1 MDDINDIQ
9 FSHDSQLMA
18 SGHDDGMVKIWDVET
33 GTLIKTWMTSPVYS
47 PYVAFSHDSK
57 RVVATSD
64 KITIYNIENDQSMS
78 LYGFEGHPNAAAVF
92 NHDDTMVASGHMS
105 GNIYLWNTKTGR
117 LDSNYKGHQDRVWS
131 VAFSPDGTKLVSGSA
146 DRTIKL
152 WDIFSSDSFVKE
164 FKVNDIIMYVSFNND
179 GTKILSQDESFE
191 AATIWDVETE
201 NNITVNAT
209 MDGVKFNY
217 DGTKIVSW
225 SMSYDKNET
234 IMWDVETGNSLYKI
248 DTPEYVHSIGFN
260 SDNMILLVED
270 NEHNFNIVTWNLQ
283 NMTSQKIPLVYD
295 RSSPKTVIKDSINT
309 VIKKPWNTNCDM
321 SEKDLYDMVSHSSK
335 RNGNY
340 TYKSQGAEIKVKIY
354 QSTDKF
360 IRAMLVSYKLDDIIF
375 RDSGEQE
382 LLISYDILTEQIE
395 IMLVYIG
402 AGKGI
407 CTKAVAYTM
416 RALMDYINRQNKFA
430 LYGKVYIESINP
442 CAAFNCYNRA
452 FRMNGFEL
460 NDDEEYENYKEELK
474 EDVEWISYTFES
486 FINKKQQLMKT
497 EYRIR
502 RKIKELKEKRKKVN
516 TEINDIKKLGPKL
529 KF

>member
-1 MDDINDIQ
+1 MDGINDIQ
-9 FSHDSQLMA
+9 FSHDCQLIA
-18 SGHDDGMVKIWDVET
+18 SGHFDGTLKIWDVKT
-33 GTLIKTWMTSPVYS
+33 GTLIKTWMTSPGHS
-47 PYVAFSHDSK
+47 AYVAFSHDSK

-64 KITIYNIENDQSMS
+64 KITIYIIENDQSMS
-78 LYGFEGHPNAAAVF
+78 LYGFEGDPLAAVF
-92 NHDDTMVASGHMS
+92 NHDGTMVASGHMS
-105 GNIYLWNTKTGR
+105 GHIYLWNTKTGR
-117 LDSNYKGHQDRVWS
+117 LDTEYKGHQDKVWS

-152 WDIFSSDSFVKE
+152 WDIFFSDSFVKE
-164 FKVNDIIMYVSFNND
+164 FKVNAEIMYVSFNHD
-179 GTKILSQDESFE
+179 GTKFLSQNISFK

-201 NNITVNAT
+201 NNITVNGM
-209 MDGVKFNY
+209 MDGVKFND

-225 SMSYDKNET
+225 SMDYDKNET

-248 DTPEYVHSIGFN
+248 DTLNVFSIGFN
-260 SDNMILLVED
+260 YDNMILLVED
-270 NEHNFNIVTWNLQ
+270 NDHNFNIVTWNLQ

-295 RSSPKTVIKDSINT
+295 RLSPKTVIKDSINT
-309 VIKKPWNTNCDM
+309 VIKKPWNTCDM

-335 RNGNY
+335 RNRSY
-340 TYKSQGAEIKVKIY
+340 TYKSQGAEIKVEIF

-360 IRAMLVSYKLDDIIF
+360 IRARLMTYKLDNIIF
-375 RDSGEQE
+375 RDSADQE
-382 LLISYDILTEQIE
+382 LIISYDIVAEQIE
-395 IMLVYIG
+395 IMFVYIG

-430 LYGKVYIESINP
+430 LYGKVYIESRNP

-452 FRMNGFEL
+452 FRMNGFKL
-460 NDDEEYENYKEELK
+460 NDDEEYKNYKEELK
-474 EDVEWISYTFES
+474 EDVELVSFTFES
-486 FINKKQQLMKT
+486 FINIKQHLMKT
-497 EYRIR
+497 DYRIR

-516 TEINDIKKLGPKL
+516 TEINNIKKLGPKI